1 MNTYGCNVFFLKT
14 HTHYVLYLLFS
25 DVISQ
30 ETAEYQASEAAKKI
44 WHIFNHNNIST
55 YIGVS
60 LYSSDLQQISK
71 AFFQAIDAMKLG
83 RKLYPEENVFLFRT
97 IQVYQW
103 LSTMPQESLEEMY
116 RDTIE
121 PLSKAGNSDVNY
133 VHILRTFITSA
144 KLRLICISIAIP

>member
-1 MNTYGCNVFFLKT
+1 MSYHRKQQNTRLRKQQKNLAY
-14 HTHYVLYLLFS
+14 
-25 DVISQ
+25 
-30 ETAEYQASEAAKKI
+30 
-44 WHIFNHNNIST
+44 FNHNNIST

-121 PLSKAGNSDVNY
+121 P
-133 VHILRTFITSA
+133 
-144 KLRLICISIAIP
+144 